1 MNLLSELLEIL
12 AVAPWRLSGVR
23 KSRAILLLTLPQEA
37 GGGGAQAVCTPEAVE
52 EVSREIAVHG
62 RYPAGHCGE
71 RSSANFITWPW
82 PTATPPTGGLEY
94 AKQLLQKSLSE
105 AEAARVIKQVT
116 QQVQTTPFSFL
127 QKAESENLLTFIQ
140 DEHPQ
145 TIALILAHLPP
156 QKASEILVGLPSQ
169 KQIEVVKRVANMEQT
184 NPEVIKEVER
194 GLEHRLSDIVSQT
207 FEKAGGVD
215 SVAEILN
222 LADRSTEK
230 GIMEGLEAEDPD
242 LVEQIRRLMFVFED
256 ILLVNDKGIQSV
268 LKEVDNEEL
277 ALALK
282 TASQELKDKIF
293 KNMSERAAQLIAED
307 MQYMGPVRVS
317 DVESAQQKIVDVVR
331 RDWKTAAK
339 SSSRARRRKGNG
351 RVKCAFRVRPRIRSG
366 SHRQNGFD
374 QASSLTRRRLNSA
387 VPQCPFPRDG
397 VLIKSQNAPPDRSS
411 RFSIDATWKL
421 QAQAAVAARLS
432 GAGGTPMV
440 MAAEGGRRDPKAAYA
455 RRA

>member
-1 MNLLSELLEIL
+1 MAEE
-12 AVAPWRLSGVR
+12 VSGVR
-23 KSRAILLLTLPQEA
+23 KAAVLMLSLSQEQASEILKRLS
-37 GGGGAQAVCTPEAVE
+37 PEAVE
-52 EVSREIAVHG
+52 EVIREIAVIKDVAVDQ
-62 RYPAGHCGE
+62 REVVFGE
-71 RSSANFITWPW
+71 FYNMALANSSSNE
-82 PTATPPTGGLEY
+82 GGLEY
-94 AKQLLQKSLSE
+94 AKALIRKSLGDDDAS
-105 AEAARVIKQVT
+105 RLLKQVT
-116 QQVQTTPFSFL
+116 QHVQTTPFSFL
-127 QKAESENLLTFIQ
+127 EKAESENLLTFIQ

-215 SVAEILN
+215 TVAEILN

-268 LKEVDNEEL
+268 LKEIDNDEL

-282 TASQELKDKIF
+282 TASDELKQKIF
-293 KNMSERAAQLIAED
+293 KNMSERAAQLIQED

-317 DVESAQQKIVDVVR
+317 DVEAAQQKIVDVVR
-331 RDWKTAAK
+331 RLEDAGEIIIA
-339 SSSRARRRKGNG
+339 G
-351 RVKCAFRVRPRIRSG
+351 R
-366 SHRQNGFD
+366 
-374 QASSLTRRRLNSA
+374 
-387 VPQCPFPRDG
+387 
-397 VLIKSQNAPPDRSS
+397 
-411 RFSIDATWKL
+411 
-421 QAQAAVAARLS
+421 
-432 GAGGTPMV
+432 GGEKEMV
-440 MAAEGGRRDPKAAYA
+440 V
-455 RRA
+455 

>member
-1 MNLLSELLEIL
+1 MAEI
-12 AVAPWRLSGVR
+12 SGVR
-23 KSRAILLLTLPQEA
+23 KSAVLLLSLDQDEAAEVLKRLP
-37 GGGGAQAVCTPEAVE
+37 PEAVE
-52 EVSREIAVHG
+52 EVSREIASL
-62 RYPAGHCGE
+62 GE
-71 RSSANFITWPW
+71 IPVTTRKDVFGEFYSLALANSYLTE
-82 PTATPPTGGLEY
+82 GGLEH
-94 AKQLLQKSLSE
+94 AKALLRKSLSE
-105 AEAARVIKQVT
+105 ADAEKAIKQVT
-116 QQVQTTPFSFL
+116 QQVATTPFSFL

-156 QKASEILVGLPSQ
+156 QKASEILVGLPGQ
-169 KQIEVVKRVANMEQT
+169 KQVEVVKRIANMEQT

-215 SVAEILN
+215 TVAEILN

-256 ILLVNDKGIQSV
+256 ILLVNDKGIQAV

-277 ALALK
+277 SLALK

-317 DVESAQQKIVDVVR
+317 DVESAQQKIVDIVR
-331 RDWKTAAK
+331 RLEDAGEIIIA
-339 SSSRARRRKGNG
+339 G
-351 RVKCAFRVRPRIRSG
+351 R
-366 SHRQNGFD
+366 
-374 QASSLTRRRLNSA
+374 
-387 VPQCPFPRDG
+387 
-397 VLIKSQNAPPDRSS
+397 
-411 RFSIDATWKL
+411 
-421 QAQAAVAARLS
+421 
-432 GAGGTPMV
+432 GGEKEMV
-440 MAAEGGRRDPKAAYA
+440 V
-455 RRA
+455 